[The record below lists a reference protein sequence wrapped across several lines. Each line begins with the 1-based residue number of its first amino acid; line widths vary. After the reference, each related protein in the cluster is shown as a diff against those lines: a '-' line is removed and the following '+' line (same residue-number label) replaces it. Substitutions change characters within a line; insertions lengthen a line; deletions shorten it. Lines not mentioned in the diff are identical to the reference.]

1 MSLCFALLLV
11 KITRTLVNLFLLKGI
26 TEKLPKKKKKKVGC
40 KIKKEKTPMR
50 GWVMYSF

>member
-26 TEKLPKKKKKKVGC
+26 TEKLPKKKVGC